1 MGAMAPFD
9 RQMKRRGRA
18 QPGSRFI
25 TEPRS
30 ISALQAAGGVILGQP
45 MTDTARVRD
54 ALRRGLIQG
63 MPPVEYPN
71 DDLLIATLVEHG
83 QPLFAANELRYHPGA
98 RLFAYIF
105 WDDVQQAA
113 KGNPEAK
120 EVVEAAMMAWAQMRK
135 DEIIS
140 DRPEHTAGFWER

>member
-1 MGAMAPFD
+1 MSAS
-9 RQMKRRGRA
+9 RKLKRRVS
-18 QPGSRFI
+18 PGSRFV
-25 TEPRS
+25 TDPRS
-30 ISALQAAGGVILGQP
+30 ISALRGAGGVILGQP
-45 MTDTARVRD
+45 MTDTARVRE
-54 ALRRGLIQG
+54 ALQRGLIQG
-63 MPPVEYPN
+63 MPPVEHPS

-113 KGNPEAK
+113 RGNAEAK